1 MQNLTFFI
9 SSLNALHIAGRHI
22 FHQILMLNIFLSIL
36 YPYIIRI
43 VKDTIF
49 YIIAARV
56 NEISNQ
62 LFGTTLNIRK
72 IEFLIVGLNLFIDIC
87 SEHKLL

>member
-9 SSLNALHIAGRHI
+9 SSLNALHIAGRLI
-22 FHQILMLNIFLSIL
+22 F
-36 YPYIIRI
+36 PYIIRI

-72 IEFLIVGLNLFIDIC
+72 IEFLIVGLNLFIDMC

>member
-9 SSLNALHIAGRHI
+9 SSLNALHIAGR
-22 FHQILMLNIFLSIL
+22 L
-36 YPYIIRI
+36 IIRI

>member
-22 FHQILMLNIFLSIL
+22 FHQILMLNIFLSIS
-36 YPYIIRI
+36 YIIRI

>member
-9 SSLNALHIAGRHI
+9 SSLNALHI
-22 FHQILMLNIFLSIL
+22 
-36 YPYIIRI
+36 IIRI